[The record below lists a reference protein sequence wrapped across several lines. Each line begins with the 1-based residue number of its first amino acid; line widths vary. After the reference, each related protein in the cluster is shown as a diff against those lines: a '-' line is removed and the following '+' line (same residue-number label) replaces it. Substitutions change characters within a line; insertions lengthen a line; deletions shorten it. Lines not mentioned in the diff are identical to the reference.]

1 MASDCSNPHFH
12 ASCAV
17 DLDTDA
23 TVDNETWLCPDCDA
37 RDADPLDSEPDIAEL
52 LAATMLTPEE
62 HAALLSRGRVP
73 VADVPTVLGLPRA
86 LSRHKPDDVT
96 QPALAALIKNVARF
110 WRHNM
115 CVKDVLL
122 QIVQQRVDAGMGERD
137 AMKDADGSYKRFRA
151 VFIDQPMREA
161 LYTLP
166 DLGDD
171 VSVADDTWHMIGRIS
186 NMNMYAALSPVAAAG
201 GATMPTLIMLY
212 MTGSGVAGDKADAI
226 SFAHAYLHKVR
237 TKLYKMRAQ
246 AHLDFASSAQSATA
260 TQPPP
265 PQPPHPPLPLP
276 TVRLFDKD
284 ASSFLSHLNDCKK
297 LAGSH
302 DAREAFDAIAAQ
314 LEVLAAGATD
324 EEKAAGKFVLESLP
338 GVDAD
343 GVPVAA
349 DVVPPKPSAL
359 KSQWPTVSHRPWSD
373 QRHALKEVFNGIAV
387 DAYGPYMRGIAYA
400 TLAALRTGVAAV
412 HAASTSGDVNVA
424 AARLLPVFLL
434 FARDSAAA
442 DMLRR
447 YYMHTVLLCDF
458 HAWQAI
464 ERKLGGIDRDLR
476 SAVKDGL
483 HEVFSDPAGA
493 NGPAW
498 AAFQARFCELANV
511 HVALDSAETGGSGGG
526 AKRML
531 FFEYIKT
538 YWLSP
543 RWWTTVSVRFRALFQ
558 RAGLNTTNDVELFW

>member
-1 MASDCSNPHFH
+1 M
-12 ASCAV
+12 
-17 DLDTDA
+17 
-23 TVDNETWLCPDCDA
+23 DNETWLCPDCDE
-37 RDADPLDSEPDIAEL
+37 RDADLLDIEPEISDL
-52 LAATMLTPEE
+52 LAATMLTPAE

-73 VADVPTVLGLPRA
+73 IAEVPTVLGLPRA
-86 LSRHKPDDVT
+86 LSRHNALDVT
-96 QPALAALIKNVARF
+96 QPALAALVKNVARY

-115 CVKDVLL
+115 CVRDVLL
-122 QIVQQRVDAGMGERD
+122 QIVQQRVDAGMGEKEAETD
-137 AMKDADGSYKRFRA
+137 VDGTYKRFRA

-212 MTGSGVAGDKADAI
+212 MAGSGISGDKADAI

-237 TKLYKMRAQ
+237 TELYKKRAQ
-246 AHLDFASSAQSATA
+246 AHLDYVNVDRSIPCAN
-260 TQPPP
+260 PPP

-297 LAGSH
+297 LAGSPE
-302 DAREAFDAIAAQ
+302 ARAALEATIAQ
-314 LEVLAAGATD
+314 LDILAAGAND
-324 EEKAAGKFVLESLP
+324 EEKAAGRFVLESLP
-338 GVDAD
+338 GIDAD
-343 GVPVAA
+343 GTPLAA
-349 DVVPPKPSAL
+349 DVVPPKPSVL
-359 KSQWPTVSHRPWSD
+359 ERQWPTVARMPWVN
-373 QRHALKEVFNGIAV
+373 QRKALKEVFNAVAV
-387 DAYGPYMRGIAYA
+387 DAYGPFMRGIAH
-400 TLAALRTGVAAV
+400 AALAVLRAGVTAV
-412 HAASTSGDVNVA
+412 HEAMTSGDVNVA
-424 AARLLPVFLL
+424 AARLLPVFFLC
-434 FARDSAAA
+434 ARDSAAA

-447 YYMHTVLLCDF
+447 YFIHTVLLCDF

-464 ERKLGGIDRDLR
+464 ERKLAGIDRDLR

-483 HEVFSDPAGA
+483 HQVFADPAGA

-498 AAFQARFCELANV
+498 VAFQLRFSELASV
-511 HVALDSAETGGSGGG
+511 HVALDTSESGGSGSGG
-526 AKRML
+526 KRML
-531 FFEYIKT
+531 LFEYIKT